1 MTLSELLTTFAENI
15 LPIFLISGS
24 AYLVGKYLALDS
36 RTVGRLVFYFF
47 GPVLIFNLITK
58 SQLPFDEMLK
68 TAGFAAAVMLSCGLI
83 ALLGGL
89 ALRLERRALMAVILV
104 SMFANN
110 GNFGLPLVS
119 FAFGPS
125 ALAHSSIYFIT
136 SAVMVNSIGVL
147 IASLGHTDIQRALLG
162 LLKVPLIYALIVA
175 LIVIRFDLTLPVP
188 LERSVTLVAGA
199 AVPMML
205 VLLGL
210 ELQKAQW
217 TRNLRGLTLG
227 ATVRL
232 LAGPVIA
239 LFLTSVMGITGAA
252 KQGSVLEASMPSA
265 VMNTVLAA
273 EYNLDSSL
281 VTGTILVTTLL
292 SPLTLTPLILFLK

>member
-1 MTLSELLTTFAENI
+1 MTLSELLITFAENI

-24 AYLVGKYLALDS
+24 AYLAGKYLALDS

-58 SQLPFDEMLK
+58 SQLPLDEMLK

>member
-1 MTLSELLTTFAENI
+1 MTFSDLITTFANNI
-15 LPIFLISGS
+15 LPIFLISGT
-24 AYLVGKYLALDS
+24 AYLVGKYFALDS

-47 GPVLIFNLITK
+47 GPVLIFSLITK
-58 SQLPFDEMLK
+58 SQLPFNEMLK
-68 TAGFAAAVMLSCGLI
+68 TAGFATAVMLSCALI
-83 ALLGGL
+83 AFLGGL
-89 ALRLERRALMAVILV
+89 ALRLDRRTLISVILV

-136 SAVMVNSIGVL
+136 SAVLTNSIGVL
-147 IASLGHTDIQRALLG
+147 IASLGHTNIKRALLG
-162 LLKVPLIYALIVA
+162 LLKVPLIYALILA
-175 LIVIRFDLTLPVP
+175 LIVIRFNLTLPIP
-188 LERSVTLVAGA
+188 IDRSVNLVASA

-210 ELQKAQW
+210 ELQKVQW
-217 TRNLRGLTLG
+217 SHNLRGLSLG
-227 ATVRL
+227 AGVRL
-232 LAGPVIA
+232 LAGPAVGLLMA
-239 LFLTSVMGITGAA
+239 SLMGITGAA
-252 KQGSVLEASMPSA
+252 KQGGVLESSMPSA
-265 VMNTVLAA
+265 VMNTVLAN
-273 EYNLDSSL
+273 EYSLDSSL

>member
-68 TAGFAAAVMLSCGLI
+68 TAGYAVAVMLTCALI
-83 ALLGGL
+83 AFLAGL
-89 ALRLERRALMAVILV
+89 ALRLERRALIAVILV

-125 ALAHSSIYFIT
+125 ALAHSSIFFIT
-136 SAVMVNSIGVL
+136 SAVMVNSVGVL
-147 IASLGHTDIQRALLG
+147 IASLGHTDIKRALLG
-162 LLKVPLIYALIVA
+162 LFKVPLIYALILA
-175 LIVIRFDLTLPVP
+175 LIVIRFELTLPVP
-188 LERSVTLVAGA
+188 LERSATLVAEA
-199 AVPMML
+199 TVPMML

-227 ATVRL
+227 TTVRL
-232 LAGPVIA
+232 LVGPVVA
-239 LFLTSVMGITGAA
+239 LLLTPLFGITGAA

>member
-15 LPIFLISGS
+15 LPIFLISGT
-24 AYLVGKYLALDS
+24 AYLVGKKFSLDS

-68 TAGFAAAVMLSCGLI
+68 TAGYAAAVMLSCALI
-83 ALLGGL
+83 AFLGGL

-136 SAVMVNSIGVL
+136 SAVLINSVGVL
-147 IASLGHTDIQRALLG
+147 VASLGHTDIKRALLG
-162 LLKVPLIYALIVA
+162 LLRVPLIYALIAA
-175 LIVIRFDLTLPVP
+175 LIVIRLELTLPVP

-199 AVPMML
+199 TVPMML

-227 ATVRL
+227 TAVRL
-232 LAGPVIA
+232 LAGPVVGLLLASIFG
-239 LFLTSVMGITGAA
+239 LTGAA
-252 KQGSVLEASMPSA
+252 RQGSVLEASMPSA

>member
-1 MTLSELLTTFAENI
+1 
-15 LPIFLISGS
+15 
-24 AYLVGKYLALDS
+24 
-36 RTVGRLVFYFF
+36 
-47 GPVLIFNLITK
+47 VLIFNLITK

-68 TAGFAAAVMLSCGLI
+68 TAGYAAAVMLSCALI
-83 ALLGGL
+83 AFLGGL

-119 FAFGPS
+119 FAFGPL

-136 SAVMVNSIGVL
+136 SAVMINSVGVL
-147 IASLGHTDIQRALLG
+147 IASLGHTNIKRALLA
-162 LLKVPLIYALIVA
+162 LLGVPLIYALIVA
-175 LIVIRFDLTLPVP
+175 LIVIRFELTLPVP

-199 AVPMML
+199 TVPMML

-210 ELQKAQW
+210 ELQKAHW

-227 ATVRL
+227 TAVRL
-232 LAGPVIA
+232 LVGPVIG
-239 LFLTSVMGITGAA
+239 LLLTSVMGITGAA

>member
-1 MTLSELLTTFAENI
+1 MSLSELLTTFAYNI
-15 LPIFLISGS
+15 LPIFLISGT
-24 AYLVGKYLALDS
+24 AYLVGKYLSIDS

-47 GPVLIFNLITK
+47 GPVLVFNLITQ

-68 TAGFAAAVMLSCGLI
+68 TAAYAAAVMITCGLI

-119 FAFGPS
+119 FAFGPA

-136 SAVMVNSIGVL
+136 SSILSNSVGVL
-147 IASLGHTDIQRALLG
+147 IASLGHTDIKRAILG
-162 LLKVPLIYALIVA
+162 LLKVPLIYALIAA
-175 LIVIRFDLTLPVP
+175 LIVIRFELTLPIP
-188 LERSVTLVAGA
+188 IERSVTLVAGA
-199 AVPMML
+199 TVPMML

-227 ATVRL
+227 TSVRL
-232 LAGPVIA
+232 LIGPVIG
-239 LFLTSVMGITGAA
+239 LFFTSLMGITGAA

-265 VMNTVLAA
+265 VMNTVLAT
-273 EYNLDSSL
+273 EYNLDTSL

>member
-68 TAGFAAAVMLSCGLI
+68 TAGFAAAVMLICGLI
-83 ALLGGL
+83 AFLAGL
-89 ALRLERRALMAVILV
+89 ALRLERRALIAVVLV

-125 ALAHSSIYFIT
+125 ALAHSSIYFIA
-136 SAVMVNSIGVL
+136 SAIMVNSVGVL
-147 IASLGHTDIQRALLG
+147 IASLGHTDIKRALLG
-162 LLKVPLIYALIVA
+162 LLRVPLIYALVLA
-175 LIVIRFDLTLPVP
+175 LIVIRFELTLPVP

-199 AVPMML
+199 TVPMML

-210 ELQKAQW
+210 ELQKAEW

-227 ATVRL
+227 TAVRL
-232 LAGPVIA
+232 LVGPVIG
-239 LFLTSVMGITGAA
+239 LLLTSVMGITGAA

>member
-1 MTLSELLTTFAENI
+1 MTLYELLTTFAENI
-15 LPIFLISGS
+15 LPIFIISGS
-24 AYLVGKYLALDS
+24 AYLVGKYLSLDA

-47 GPVLIFNLITK
+47 SPVLVFNLIIH

-68 TAGFAAAVMLSCGLI
+68 TAGYATAVMIACGLV

-89 ALRLERRALMAVILV
+89 ALHLERRVLIAVILV
-104 SMFANN
+104 GMFGNN
-110 GNFGLPLVS
+110 GNFGLPLIS
-119 FAFGPS
+119 FAFGPA

-136 SAVMVNSIGVL
+136 SAVIVNSIGVL

-162 LLKVPLIYALIVA
+162 LLKVPLIYALIAA

-188 LERSVTLVAGA
+188 LERSVSLVAGA
-199 AVPMML
+199 GVPMML

-227 ATVRL
+227 TSVRL
-232 LAGPVIA
+232 LAGPVIG
-239 LFLTSVMGITGAA
+239 LFLASVFGMTGPAR
-252 KQGSVLEASMPSA
+252 QGSVLESAMPSA
-265 VMNTVLAA
+265 VMSTVLAT

>member
-24 AYLVGKYLALDS
+24 AYLVGIYLALDS

-47 GPVLIFNLITK
+47 GPVLIFNLITR

-68 TAGFAAAVMLSCGLI
+68 TAGFAAAVMFSCALI

-104 SMFANN
+104 GMFANN

-125 ALAHSSIYFIT
+125 ALAHSSIYFTT
-136 SAVMVNSIGVL
+136 SAVMVNSVGVL
-147 IASLGHTDIQRALLG
+147 IASLGHTDLKRALLG
-162 LLKVPLIYALIVA
+162 LLRVPLIYALIAA

-188 LERSVTLVAGA
+188 LDRSVTLVAGA

-227 ATVRL
+227 TSVRL
-232 LAGPVIA
+232 LAGPAVA
-239 LFLTSVMGITGAA
+239 LLLTPLFGITGAA
-252 KQGSVLEASMPSA
+252 RQGSMLEAAMPSA

-273 EYNLDSSL
+273 EYSLDSSL

>member
-15 LPIFLISGS
+15 LPIFLISGT
-24 AYLVGKYLALDS
+24 AYLVGKKFSLDS

-68 TAGFAAAVMLSCGLI
+68 TAGYAAAVMLSCALI
-83 ALLGGL
+83 AFLGGL

-136 SAVMVNSIGVL
+136 SAVMINSVGVL
-147 IASLGHTDIQRALLG
+147 IASLGHTNIKRALLG
-162 LLKVPLIYALIVA
+162 LLGVPLIYALIVA
-175 LIVIRFDLTLPVP
+175 LIVIRFELTLPVP
-188 LERSVTLVAGA
+188 LERSVSLVAGA
-199 AVPMML
+199 TVPMML

-210 ELQKAQW
+210 ELQKAEW

-227 ATVRL
+227 TAVRL
-232 LAGPVIA
+232 LVGPVIG
-239 LFLTSVMGITGAA
+239 LLLTSVMGITGAA

>member
-1 MTLSELLTTFAENI
+1 MTLYELLTTFAENI
-15 LPIFLISGS
+15 LPIFIISGS
-24 AYLVGKYLALDS
+24 AYLVGKYLSLDA

-47 GPVLIFNLITK
+47 SPVLVFNLIIH

-68 TAGFAAAVMLSCGLI
+68 TAGYATAVMIACGLV

-89 ALRLERRALMAVILV
+89 ALHLERRVLIAVILV
-104 SMFANN
+104 GMFGNN
-110 GNFGLPLVS
+110 GNFGLPLIS
-119 FAFGPS
+119 FAFGPA

-136 SAVMVNSIGVL
+136 SAVIVNSIGVL

-162 LLKVPLIYALIVA
+162 LLKVPLIYALIAA

-188 LERSVTLVAGA
+188 LERSVSLVAGA
-199 AVPMML
+199 GVPMML

-227 ATVRL
+227 SSVRL
-232 LAGPVIA
+232 LGGPVIG
-239 LFLTSVMGITGAA
+239 LFLASVFGMTGPAR
-252 KQGSVLEASMPSA
+252 QGSVLESAMPSA
-265 VMNTVLAA
+265 VMSTVLAT

>member
-15 LPIFLISGS
+15 LPIFLISGT
-24 AYLVGKYLALDS
+24 AYLVGKKFSLDS

-68 TAGFAAAVMLSCGLI
+68 TAGYAAAVMLSCGLI
-83 ALLGGL
+83 AFLGGL

-136 SAVMVNSIGVL
+136 SAVLINSVGVL
-147 IASLGHTDIQRALLG
+147 VASLGHTDIKRALLG
-162 LLKVPLIYALIVA
+162 LLRVPLIYALIVA
-175 LIVIRFDLTLPVP
+175 LIVIRFELTLPVP

-199 AVPMML
+199 TVPMML

-227 ATVRL
+227 TAVRL
-232 LAGPVIA
+232 LVGPVIG
-239 LFLTSVMGITGAA
+239 LLLTSVMGITGAA